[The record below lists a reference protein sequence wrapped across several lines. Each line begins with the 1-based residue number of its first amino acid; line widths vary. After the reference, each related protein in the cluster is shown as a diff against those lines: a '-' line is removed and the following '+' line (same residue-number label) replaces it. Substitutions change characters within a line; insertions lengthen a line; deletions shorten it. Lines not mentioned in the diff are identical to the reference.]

1 MNYFDIKKVLLIF
14 ITSMNN
20 KKGKKYINEKKAKF
34 ENKSVINEEN
44 KQQHKPNL
52 QKSKHKSKHKYKHY
66 HKQKILINNENDN
79 RNNYESEFH
88 NVNDIDEKVGLGSSN
103 NKFRKQNQC
112 IHEHETHNET
122 NNILNNIFKNP
133 FEYNPFVRQTNRLNI
148 FIQLSNGY
156 RIQRRLGIFQQ
167 LSENEN

>member
-1 MNYFDIKKVLLIF
+1 
-14 ITSMNN
+14 MNN
-20 KKGKKYINEKKAKF
+20 KKEKTYINEKKAKF
-34 ENKSVINEEN
+34 KNKQEIKQENKDL
-44 KQQHKPNL
+44 HKPNL
-52 QKSKHKSKHKYKHY
+52 QKSKHKYKHY

-79 RNNYESEFH
+79 GNNYEIEFH

-103 NKFRKQNQC
+103 NKFHKQNQC
-112 IHEHETHNET
+112 IHEYETHNKT
-122 NNILNNIFKNP
+122 HNKTHNILNNIFKNP

-156 RIQRRLGIFQQ
+156 RIPRRLGIFQE